1 MNDCF
6 SWWIIYASLIFTYR
20 VTDVLCRL
28 HNYEKNLVFYYDR
41 IDEACNS
48 LTSFNALMV
57 DLIQNNSIKL
67 NNKYKQ

>member
-6 SWWIIYASLIFTYR
+6 SLWTYESLIFTCR
-20 VTDVLCRL
+20 VTDVLCKL
-28 HNYEKNLVFYYDR
+28 HNYEKSLVFYYDR